1 MNLRSTAPLLVTAL
15 VLFGLAACDGGG
27 EAPEETEGNGTSA
40 PAESAT
46 PTNGSTENSGE
57 TAPESNG
64 EAEEPAEEQT
74 EEQTDSSSV
83 NQEQA
88 AAADNAGDQG
98 TASNEPTQT
107 AAAEN
112 GKAAA
117 QALGCTACHA
127 AETKLVGPPYK
138 DVAERYGG
146 DKAKILEVM
155 KTSVKNGAQGNWT
168 DVTGGVAM
176 PPQPQAVGQDE
187 QLEAVAEWVAGMA
200 E

>member
-1 MNLRSTAPLLVTAL
+1 MNLRRTASLLITAL
-15 VLFGLAACDGGG
+15 ALFGLAACDGGG
-27 EAPEETEGNGTSA
+27 QPPEEAEGNDTSA
-40 PAESAT
+40 PAEST
-46 PTNGSTENSGE
+46 EPTNESTENAGE
-57 TAPESNG
+57 TAPETNG
-64 EAEEPAEEQT
+64 EAQGQT
-74 EEQTDSSSV
+74 EEQPDSSSA
-83 NQEQA
+83 NSEQA
-88 AAADNAGDQG
+88 PAANNAGDQG

-112 GKAAA
+112 GQAAA

-146 DKAKILEVM
+146 DKAKILDVM